1 MKIGGK
7 IIEKDF
13 RKELYSATYL
23 SKSYGF
29 KSAKELNLT
38 LERLKIQKKDKFS
51 NTWKFT
57 EEFRNKGWDK
67 LTEKEVAANKKI
79 LNRKFT
85 WIGMIE
91 IRKLLTEKG
100 AI

>member
-7 IIEKDF
+7 IIEKKF
-13 RKELYSATYL
+13 MKELYSATYVA
-23 SKSYGF
+23 KSYDL
-29 KSAKELNLT
+29 KSARELNST
-38 LERLKIQKKDKFS
+38 LEKLKIQKKDKFLGI
-51 NTWKFT
+51 WRFT
-57 EEFRNKGWDK
+57 EEFKNKGWDK

-79 LNRKFT
+79 INRKFT

-91 IRKLLTEKG
+91 IRKLLIEKG